1 MTCYFNYTWTK
12 VPKELIPYG
21 KGVLSDYLHLIAA
34 AAARDGEM
42 RYCGHLNKVRRGEW
56 SGGVVGLKAI
66 LDTRSTKAALAALDR
81 VREAGLAEYSYA
93 GSGTLLTYRIL
104 KYPEMNY
111 PNSKAVTYDSKSGF
125 LSIPR
130 DLADPFAEKK
140 YVFEE
145 GDAWTDLWLHTVV
158 NDTVN
163 VFSFIMPV
171 IQFEAALPTMKLDR
185 LADRWSWS
193 KAKVQRFFV
202 KNTGTFRLYKLP
214 GSYGCVL
221 FNTRYGGDHRGI
233 DPAADISDVCSY
245 MRQFG
250 SNDRNEK
257 PDRDHFCSLVYE
269 YSSELIRKLGDKD
282 EGSVSCPEIRKNL
295 YSSNAD
301 PAKKPKSA
309 NTKATAIHVENV
321 LPDVEHTVDLDKWD
335 ASFFFDDSF

>member
-1 MTCYFNYTWTK
+1 MICYFKYTWAK

-66 LDTRSTKAALAALDR
+66 LETRSTKDAFVALER
-81 VREAGLAEYSYA
+81 VREMGLVEYSYA
-93 GSGTLLTYRIL
+93 GPGMLLTYRIL

-130 DLADPFAEKK
+130 GLADPFSEKR

-145 GDAWTDLWLHTVV
+145 GDAWTDLWLHTVM

-171 IQFEAALPTMKLDR
+171 IQFEVSRPAMKLDR

-202 KNTGTFRLYKLP
+202 KYAGTFRLYKLP

-221 FNTRYGGDHRGI
+221 FNTLYGGDHCGV
-233 DPAADISDVCSY
+233 DPATDIADVCSY
-245 MRQFG
+245 IRQFG
-250 SNDRNEK
+250 ANDRNEI

-269 YSSELIRKLGDKD
+269 YSSELIRMLVNENGKPVG
-282 EGSVSCPEIRKNL
+282 CPEIRKNL
-295 YSSNAD
+295 YSANAV
-301 PAKKPKSA
+301 PQRKPKSA
-309 NTKATAIHVENV
+309 PEQISVIHTGNA
-321 LPDVEHTVDLDKWD
+321 LSDAEHPVDINKWD
-335 ASFFFDDSF
+335 DSFFFDDSF